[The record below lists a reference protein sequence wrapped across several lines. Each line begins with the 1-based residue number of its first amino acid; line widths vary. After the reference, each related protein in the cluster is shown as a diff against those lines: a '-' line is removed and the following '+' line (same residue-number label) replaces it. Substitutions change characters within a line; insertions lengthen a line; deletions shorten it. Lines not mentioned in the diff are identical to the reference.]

1 MQATRPGVTPKCS
14 WVSLVM
20 AAPLLGLPVD
30 DTTDAS
36 QSIESLEVVVLVVE
50 EDTDNVKM

>member
-1 MQATRPGVTPKCS
+1 
-14 WVSLVM
+14 M

-36 QSIESLEVVVLVVE
+36 QSIESLKVVVLVVE
-50 EDTDNVKM
+50 EDTDEVEMGGKCSWGDGSKPS